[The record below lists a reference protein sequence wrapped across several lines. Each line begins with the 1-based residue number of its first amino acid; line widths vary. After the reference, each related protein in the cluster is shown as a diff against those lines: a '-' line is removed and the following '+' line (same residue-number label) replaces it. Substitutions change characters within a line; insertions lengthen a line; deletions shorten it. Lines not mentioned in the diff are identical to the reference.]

1 MKTINKSSGIKGVTL
16 LAKNNGKNKYWV
28 ARVQGRINIS
38 KRFPFTERGKEL
50 AAILPGTKKGDSIE
64 QYNNVLQHAAELQDT
79 MLAVCIV
86 RVNGELTSA
95 DAPR

>member
-50 AAILPGTKKGDSIE
+50 AAIFYKETIEKNIDRYYKYELSKKIIS
-64 QYNNVLQHAAELQDT
+64 
-79 MLAVCIV
+79 
-86 RVNGELTSA
+86 
-95 DAPR
+95 